1 MATIFLVLGAVVIAL
16 VVSTLAR
23 RHASPAETE
32 ADHHIPDHLDGTD
45 FNNPD
50 GRRMLVVFSSNKCDT
65 CAVVVESAM
74 KLDFPWLMVD
84 VVDIET
90 REGLHNKYGID
101 AVPVTLLAETSGHVV
116 KSFLGP
122 AGLALMKQAIADA
135 WPDTASGNLG
145 EFDRLT

>member
-1 MATIFLVLGAVVIAL
+1 MATVFLVLGAVMVAL
-16 VVSTLAR
+16 IVSTLAR
-23 RHASPAETE
+23 RHASPAETGS
-32 ADHHIPDHLDGTD
+32 DHHIPDHLDGTD
-45 FNNPD
+45 FNNSD

-74 KLDFPWLMVD
+74 QLDFPWLMVE
-84 VVDIET
+84 VVDIES
-90 REGLHNKYGID
+90 RERLHNKYDID
-101 AVPVTLLAETSGHVV
+101 AVPITLLADTSGHVV

-135 WPDTASGNLG
+135 WPDAGSGNVG